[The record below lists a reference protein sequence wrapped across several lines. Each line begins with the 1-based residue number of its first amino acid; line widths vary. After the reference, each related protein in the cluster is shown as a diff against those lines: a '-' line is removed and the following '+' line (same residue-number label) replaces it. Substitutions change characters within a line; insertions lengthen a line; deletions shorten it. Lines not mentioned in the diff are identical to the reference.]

1 MKKEDL
7 IKKESS
13 TQKELCENLID
24 FFEFEKASK
33 EEVENWPYKSGLV
46 VSLKNIVD
54 KEVFVEDEYIGIV
67 EDCFLGKSG
76 RGHISVRIKVG
87 DKEFSLTGAKVK
99 MYDKFSEK
107 EILVDLHPTRK
118 GIKFWSFGH
127 ILSEK
132 DYKSLYYKTK
142 EYRSQYEKSLNESL
156 GTTGLKAP
164 IQSKKIK
171 DKISKTMDD
180 RYGVNW
186 FLERGCHYSAVTMTM
201 QDKFGVDN
209 LFYSYEWQLDNSKK
223 LSVGISKVEVEFIIY
238 VNELIG
244 ELYPN
249 FSKYSEYN
257 GCEINREGIND
268 YEGKKLYIPDF
279 INRKLK
285 LFIEFNGDYWH
296 CNPDIFDD
304 NYYNSHKKMTAKE
317 IWKKDL
323 YRNKRIE
330 KLTGCRGLI
339 VWENDWNR
347 KKEEIKN
354 VIKNFINDKKK

>member
-1 MKKEDL
+1 MRKEEL

-33 EEVENWPYKSGLV
+33 EEVKNWPYKSELV
-46 VSLKNIVD
+46 VSLKNIID
-54 KEVFVEDEYIGIV
+54 KEVFVEDEYIGII

-76 RGHISVRIKVG
+76 RGHISVRIKVR

-107 EILVDLHPTRK
+107 EILVDLHPARK

-180 RYGVNW
+180 RYGVGW

-209 LFYSYEWQLDNSKK
+209 LFYSYEWQLNNAKKINKNFNETSK
-223 LSVGISKVEVEFIIY
+223 LE
-238 VNELIG
+238 NELSN
-244 ELYPN
+244 ELDLIFDCGKSFHKTTENGQKIIPINKNKFYKLDYYN
-249 FSKYSEYN
+249 SEYN
-257 GCEINREGIND
+257 
-268 YEGKKLYIPDF
+268 F
-279 INRKLK
+279 V
-285 LFIEFNGDYWH
+285 IEVMGDYWH
-296 CNPDIFDD
+296 CNPNIYNHDFYHKNKNKLASDIWEDD
-304 NYYNSHKKMTAKE
+304 RKRKNEIINATNCSYIEIWEKDWKYNRESVLEYIKSQIKSHKQ
-317 IWKKDL
+317 
-323 YRNKRIE
+323 
-330 KLTGCRGLI
+330 
-339 VWENDWNR
+339 
-347 KKEEIKN
+347 
-354 VIKNFINDKKK
+354 